1 MRAMRS
7 VLIVLAAF
15 FALLAFAAGRFAFD
29 PSMPSSESLP
39 NLVMFIACAFL
50 AVFFTYRA
58 FCSPKNSNP
67 PRTNHTTKYYRMPT
81 VQKPL
86 KQHYEPV
93 VYVETDRDEADLE
106 IGCHHSSGMDFPQV
120 NTTTTV
126 TDDQGLSIKSDV
138 TIEHGLSAF
147 GGIYNAPSFSLH
159 PDLDGL
165 IWFSDGPLKNYFP
178 QKHTYE
184 QAGFLFEC
192 EALKE
197 PSALRMHLPIQPPA
211 DPNSIPSPS
220 YYPSYGALSP
230 EQRWLYLSTL
240 YNPYDTQN
248 DIGYIFILYYGL
260 ERHLLMGEYS
270 RAFEVV
276 LKLRGVYSNA
286 SFQSYSLMALLVC
299 SVLHQ
304 RKDLADKLWMSVR
317 TSTKI
322 DFNLL
327 LIMKVMTDEN
337 LSADELM
344 EYARRFGF
352 TNTRYIKSNPDLFR
366 SNLQQVLIEKF
377 SIPYF
382 PIDSLKAGAP
392 RISSIAFAN
401 YSLPREIEI
410 PGYSSAPKFIKQG
423 FELLSVAHEQTK
435 IALAKA
441 RKSQNTQ

>member
-29 PSMPSSESLP
+29 PSVPSNESLP
-39 NLVMFIACAFL
+39 NLVMFIVCVFL
-50 AVFFTYRA
+50 TVFFAYRA
-58 FCSPKNSNP
+58 FCPPKNTNYP
-67 PRTNHTTKYYRMPT
+67 KTNHTTKYYRMPT

-86 KQHYEPV
+86 KQRYEPV
-93 VYVETDRDEADLE
+93 APVEPNRNEAGLE
-106 IGCHHSSGMDFPQV
+106 ISRSHSSGRAFPQV
-120 NTTTTV
+120 STTMTH
-126 TDDQGLSIKSDV
+126 DQGPSIKSDV
-138 TIEHGLSAF
+138 AIEDGLSVF
-147 GGIYNAPSFSLH
+147 GGIFKGPFFSLH

-178 QKHTYE
+178 QKHVYE
-184 QAGFLFEC
+184 HAGFLFEC

-197 PSALRMHLPIQPPA
+197 PSALQMHLPIQPPA
-211 DPNSIPSPS
+211 DPNAIPRPS

-240 YNPYDTQN
+240 YNPYDTRN

-276 LKLRGVYSNA
+276 LKLRGVYRNA

-317 TSTKI
+317 TSAKI

-327 LIMKVMTDEN
+327 LIMKVMTGEH

-366 SNLQQVLIEKF
+366 TNLQQVLIENF

-382 PIDSLKAGAP
+382 PIDTLKAGAP

-410 PGYSSAPKFIKQG
+410 PAYSSEPKFIKQG
-423 FELLSVAHEQTK
+423 FGLLSVAHEQTK
-435 IALAKA
+435 AALAKA
-441 RKSQNTQ
+441 RKSQNAQ